1 MTTGLNTGLKP
12 TFGIKTAKH
21 GSDNLE
27 GFLTALEKILLKE
40 AFKRRRF
47 ERPNRKT
54 SEIYKVLQRLKNPD
68 VSVFRQTKT
77 ITQELLISKTTNYGS
92 LTTF

>member
-12 TFGIKTAKH
+12 KFRVKKYKH

-27 GFLTALEKILLKE
+27 GFLTAVVKTLLKE

-54 SEIYKVLQRLKNPD
+54 SEIYDVFQKLKNPD
-68 VSVFRQTKT
+68 ASASRQTRLT
-77 ITQELLISKTTNYGS
+77 SQE
-92 LTTF
+92 